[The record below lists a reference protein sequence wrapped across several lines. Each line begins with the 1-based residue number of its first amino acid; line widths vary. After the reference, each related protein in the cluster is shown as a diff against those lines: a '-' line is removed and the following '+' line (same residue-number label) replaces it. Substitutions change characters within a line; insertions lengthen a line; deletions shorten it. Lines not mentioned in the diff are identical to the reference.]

1 MPVCVGVVPC
11 CPVFPPQGVDL
22 DAESVLVF
30 LQQWRSL
37 FRVKPKPTR
46 GSIDVWVTR
55 QDQGCWRGGGWK
67 QKKSTHMGIEPM
79 THRNSIRH
87 AIHYANVGLKTYDF
101 FFV

>member
-1 MPVCVGVVPC
+1 MRMTIVMMAVIMPRASLRRSR
-11 CPVFPPQGVDL
+11 PVLSRVPPQGVDL

-55 QDQGCWRGGGWK
+55 QVQG
-67 QKKSTHMGIEPM
+67 
-79 THRNSIRH
+79 
-87 AIHYANVGLKTYDF
+87 
-101 FFV
+101 